1 MSERFH
7 RRKLLKRAA
16 ALGGAAA
23 AARLCG
29 VPNLMADPAPNSKL
43 GTVVIGC
50 ANQGV
55 ASLSAAVT
63 ENLVALVDVDDNH
76 IAKAMEW
83 IGQYAP
89 DVNTSRIKTYYDY
102 RTMFD
107 EMHDQLDAVFVAT
120 PDHHHATA
128 AMPAIKLGKA
138 VYVEKPLAHSVDE
151 VRRLCRAAKENKVI
165 TQLGNQ
171 GHSGEGIR
179 RLCEYIWAGA
189 IGDVIA
195 TYSWAPTGRG
205 GVGGRLPTKPVPAG
219 LHWDEW
225 IGPAAYRDYHEE
237 LHPKMWR
244 SWWEFGD
251 GSVGDWGCHNLDGPF
266 MALGL
271 GHAESVEVLEQSGG
285 SDERFPLRNTIR
297 WNFPGR
303 GDKPP
308 VKVYWYDGYA
318 DDFDPNRKDDEPLE
332 ALEAQNRPP
341 LVAGLEQKYAR
352 NLRNGG
358 TLYLGTKGIMYTG
371 NYAGSPRILPEQK
384 HRAFPVPDKKLPRVR
399 GTHQDDF
406 LRACKDG
413 QPSCADFSY
422 SGPLSEMV
430 LLGCL
435 AERVGP
441 GKKVEW
447 DAENITSPNHPE
459 LEPLIRRKYRQG
471 WTL

>member
-251 GSVGDWGCHNLDGPF
+251 GSVGDLGCHNLDGPF

-297 WNFPGR
+297 WNFPAR

-308 VKVYWYDGYA
+308 VRVYWYDGYA
-318 DDFDPNRKDDEPLE
+318 DDFDPNR
-332 ALEAQNRPP
+332 
-341 LVAGLEQKYAR
+341 
-352 NLRNGG
+352 
-358 TLYLGTKGIMYTG
+358 
-371 NYAGSPRILPEQK
+371 
-384 HRAFPVPDKKLPRVR
+384 
-399 GTHQDDF
+399 
-406 LRACKDG
+406 
-413 QPSCADFSY
+413 
-422 SGPLSEMV
+422 
-430 LLGCL
+430 
-435 AERVGP
+435 
-441 GKKVEW
+441 
-447 DAENITSPNHPE
+447 
-459 LEPLIRRKYRQG
+459 
-471 WTL
+471 